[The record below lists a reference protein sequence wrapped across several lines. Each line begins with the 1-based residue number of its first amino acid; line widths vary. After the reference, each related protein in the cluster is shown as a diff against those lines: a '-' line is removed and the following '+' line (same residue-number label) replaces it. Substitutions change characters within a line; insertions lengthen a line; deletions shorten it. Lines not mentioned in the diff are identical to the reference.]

1 MLGWAGGGSRL
12 KRRENVAVGTLRG
25 TMEVQYYFKDSF
37 EIRGIQHGNTQ
48 LLEYTNEQVCV
59 YTIPKAL

>member
-1 MLGWAGGGSRL
+1 
-12 KRRENVAVGTLRG
+12 
-25 TMEVQYYFKDSF
+25 MEVQYYFKDSF